1 MGDFTS
7 LDAAASA
14 LGLVERAGNDADCH
28 IWGNVKEVN
37 ADGSYQVRLNTS
49 SVSARC
55 TNACDAK
62 VGDRVLVTVRRDGR
76 AVAIARLG
84 GILDLAYPVGA
95 VYTSF
100 DPTSPAKL
108 FGGTWTPITGRFLY
122 ANASTATGGSN
133 THTLTE
139 AETAVHR
146 HIGLF
151 AMSDGTKTTAFK
163 GYGTYSA
170 DGLWGI
176 VNTGDAT
183 GDIQR
188 TADAGGG
195 QPHNNM
201 PAYQSVYAWRRTS

>member
-1 MGDFTS
+1 MGDFAS

-14 LGLVERAGNDADCH
+14 LGLAERAGNDADCH

-55 TNACDAK
+55 ANACDAK

-76 AVAIARLG
+76 AVAVARLG
-84 GILDLAYPVGA
+84 GILDLVYPVGA
-95 VYTSF
+95 VYMSC
-100 DPTSPAKL
+100 DPTSPAEL
-108 FGGTWTPITGRFLY
+108 FGGTWAPIIGRFLY

-133 THTLTE
+133 THELTVGE
-139 AETAVHR
+139 MPSHAHTYVGATSSTSYGSSHAAVWAEHAYNW
-146 HIGLF
+146 G
-151 AMSDGTKTTAFK
+151 AAF
-163 GYGTYSA
+163 GGSE
-170 DGLWGI
+170 
-176 VNTGDAT
+176 
-183 GDIQR
+183 
-188 TADAGGG
+188 AGGG